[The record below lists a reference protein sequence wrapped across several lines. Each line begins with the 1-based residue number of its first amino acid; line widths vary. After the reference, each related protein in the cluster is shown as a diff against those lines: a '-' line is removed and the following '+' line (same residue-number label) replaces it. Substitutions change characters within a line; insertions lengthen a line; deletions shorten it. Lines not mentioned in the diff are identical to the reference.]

1 MNSIYEQLTQ
11 NVSKQTCIK
20 HLCTMY
26 EPCVWTLIRHGAELA
41 ADVLNFRSYIIVPS
55 LAKSVEETYVTGR
68 LC

>member
-1 MNSIYEQLTQ
+1 
-11 NVSKQTCIK
+11 
-20 HLCTMY
+20 MY

-55 LAKSVEETYVTGR
+55 SAKSVEETYVKGR